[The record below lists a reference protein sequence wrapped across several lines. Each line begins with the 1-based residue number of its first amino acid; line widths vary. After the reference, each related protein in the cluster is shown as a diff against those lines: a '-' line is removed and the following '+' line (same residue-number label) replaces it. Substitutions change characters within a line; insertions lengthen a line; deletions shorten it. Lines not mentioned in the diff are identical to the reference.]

1 MPWEPVPLT
10 GTSSKAISTT
20 STFRRTLCSYRCPSS
35 LAVWPSYSRYAQ
47 PPQCR
52 TEPKRQVSCPNDR
65 FDFSFQRIFLTSNR
79 NFLSNYKVVSKLV
92 WYHFWFSVSFLEIV
106 VRRDLLW
113 PQCPAFWRVIYKV
126 AAKGVRHGFCFFT
139 CFCEIYI

>member
-35 LAVWPSYSRYAQ
+35 LAVQPSYSRYAQ

-92 WYHFWFSVSFLEIV
+92 WHHFWFSVSFFGNCSSQ
-106 VRRDLLW
+106 R
-113 PQCPAFWRVIYKV
+113 
-126 AAKGVRHGFCFFT
+126 FT
-139 CFCEIYI
+139 LASMPSILKSYIQSCCQRS